1 VTESKYEVREC
12 TAGSCRFR
20 FPVVVGS
27 EDQLPCPRCG
37 AATTSA
43 AEYAPSGQEA
53 GTSLRVPGPT
63 VVALLDNIRSA
74 YNVGAIFRT
83 ADGAGLDH
91 LYLCG
96 MTPTPEHRK
105 VAKTALGAQDIV
117 SWSYRTNGRLAGL
130 ALKEAGF
137 CLWAVENIPGA
148 TWLFEASRCREA
160 SLALVVGNEKAG
172 VDPGLLAACDQVLK
186 LPMLGGKESLNVE
199 VAFGIVA
206 YWVRFGLGSA
216 LRQPGR

>member
-1 VTESKYEVREC
+1 MTESKYEVFEC
-12 TAGSCRFR
+12 TAGNCRFR
-20 FPVVVGS
+20 FPVAVGS
-27 EDQLPCPRCG
+27 GEQLSCPRCG
-37 AATTSA
+37 AAITLA
-43 AEYAPSGQEA
+43 AEYAPSGHQS
-53 GTSLRVPGPT
+53 GTGFPPHGSK
-63 VVALLDNIRSA
+63 VVAILDNIRSA
-74 YNVGAIFRT
+74 YNVGAMFRT

-105 VAKTALGAQDIV
+105 VAKTALGAQDV
-117 SWSYRTNGRLAGL
+117 VPWSYHTNSRLAGL

-137 CLWAVENIPGA
+137 CLWAVEDTPGA
-148 TWLFEASRCREA
+148 TWLFEASHRRGG

-172 VDPGLLAACDQVLK
+172 VDPGLLAVCDQVLR

-206 YWVRFGLGSA
+206 YWIRFV
-216 LRQPGR
+216 